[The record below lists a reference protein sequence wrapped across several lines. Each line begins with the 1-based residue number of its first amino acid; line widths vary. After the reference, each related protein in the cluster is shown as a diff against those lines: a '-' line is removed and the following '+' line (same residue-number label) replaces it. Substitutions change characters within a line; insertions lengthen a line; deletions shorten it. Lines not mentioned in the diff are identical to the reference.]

1 MPVRGYLPAKRVN
14 SVIHDVFRQ
23 LVINR
28 GRKSGRVHFL
38 PSLLLPRSAK
48 DGRTAICEADSSGV
62 ARRQRPFA
70 LAGGRR
76 TRADGHADGQPR
88 RGSGFSSI
96 VHLCLSRTICK
107 DLSEPRFPAKKCIT
121 MLGPVQNMNR
131 SRRVTTSV
139 YRVGGKVDTRLH

>member
-1 MPVRGYLPAKRVN
+1 MRVD

-38 PSLLLPRSAK
+38 SSLLLPRPADK
-48 DGRTAICEADSSGV
+48 RAICDADSSGV

-70 LAGGRR
+70 FAGENGLAD
-76 TRADGHADGQPR
+76 ADVHTDGQPR

-121 MLGPVQNMNR
+121 MLRPAQNMIGN
-131 SRRVTTSV
+131 RRVITWV
-139 YRVGGKVDTRLH
+139 YRVGEKWYQGCINLAFH

>member
-1 MPVRGYLPAKRVN
+1 MRADFA
-14 SVIHDVFRQ
+14 IHDVFRQ

-38 PSLLLPRSAK
+38 PSLLLPRPADK
-48 DGRTAICEADSSGV
+48 RAICEADSSGV

-70 LAGGRR
+70 FAGEDGL
-76 TRADGHADGQPR
+76 ADGHADGQPR

-121 MLGPVQNMNR
+121 MLRPTCNEHDMNR
-131 SRRVTTSV
+131 MVITSV
-139 YRVGGKVDTRLH
+139 YRVGEKGAKACINRNI